1 MCGVSPYLKPGN
13 NEHKP
18 LEKEG
23 QFDKTW
29 NDTKFSEIHN
39 SMI

>member
-23 QFDKTW
+23 QFDKTG
-29 NDTKFSEIHN
+29 KYRKISEIYN